1 MLNLLLLATSL
12 ARPSSSRFEGRLLG
26 VRADVELFKNRQVAQ
41 LRLSG
46 APLGGTIEGTACF
59 KADGSVELDEKLE
72 RALRRRRVVVKS
84 VESNEAVDRL
94 SIELS
99 LPVFGVRGLHL
110 HSKPNK
116 LLPETYPPF
125 PAGGVNGT

>member
-26 VRADVELFKNRQVAQ
+26 VRADVELFQNRQVAQ

-46 APLGGTIEGTACF
+46 APLGGTIAGTAF
-59 KADGSVELDEKLE
+59 LKTDGSVELDEKLE

-94 SIELS
+94 SIELV
-99 LPVFGVRGLHL
+99 LPVFGVRGIHL

-116 LLPETYPPF
+116 LLHET
-125 PAGGVNGT
+125 